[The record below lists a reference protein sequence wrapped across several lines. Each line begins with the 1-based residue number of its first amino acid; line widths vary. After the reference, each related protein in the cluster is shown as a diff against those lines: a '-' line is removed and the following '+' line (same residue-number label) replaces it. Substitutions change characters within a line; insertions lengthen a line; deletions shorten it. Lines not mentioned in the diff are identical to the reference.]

1 MVSQGGLADRG
12 MAQMTDQ
19 GERERLDE
27 GLRLLRSFF
36 RIKDHERRRDVI
48 AIVEDVA
55 AAAGSSARLSL
66 VRNSES

>member
-1 MVSQGGLADRG
+1 MTH
-12 MAQMTDQ
+12 MTDQ

-36 RIKDHERRRDVI
+36 RIKDRDRRRYVI

-55 AAAGSSARLSL
+55 AAAGNGVRLSL
-66 VRNSES
+66 VRKSES